1 MGELPFAYRD
11 QYITPT
17 LLFYLEI
24 AKLGHLN
31 KLNAKE
37 VNEILSNNKGYI
49 KEVFDMFNYLMLVMF
64 AIEQQR
70 DKEHNRK
77 HGTKSPELL
86 AREMFGDVIGSVRSG
101 KGNNKDDNIVTIEVT
116 PEDMKKMQESRHRNS
131 QENMRREREEQARKL
146 KEKTGSSNR
155 YKK

>member
-1 MGELPFAYRD
+1 MGELPFVYRD

-17 LLFYLEI
+17 LMFYFEI

-31 KLNAKE
+31 KLNVKE

-49 KEVFDMFNYLMLVMF
+49 KEVFDMFNYLMSVMF

-77 HGTKSPELL
+77 HGTKTPELL
-86 AREMFGDVIGSVRSG
+86 AREMFGDVIGSVRG
-101 KGNNKDDNIVTIEVT
+101 KGNNKNDDVVTIEVT
-116 PEDMKKMQESRHRNS
+116 PEDMKKMQENRHRNS
-131 QENMRREREEQARKL
+131 QENMRIEREEKARKL
-146 KEKTGSSNR
+146 KEKKGSTNQ
-155 YKK
+155 YKR

>member
-17 LLFYLEI
+17 LMFYFEI

-31 KLNAKE
+31 KLNVKE

-49 KEVFDMFNYLMLVMF
+49 KEVFDMYNYLMLVMF

-70 DKEHNRK
+70 DKEHNRRQ
-77 HGTKSPELL
+77 GNKSPELL
-86 AREMFGDVIGSVRSG
+86 AREMFGDVIGSVRS
-101 KGNNKDDNIVTIEVT
+101 NNKNDDVVTIEVT
-116 PEDMKKMQESRHRNS
+116 PEDMKKMQENRHRNS
-131 QENMRREREEQARKL
+131 QENMRLEREEKARQL
-146 KEKTGSSNR
+146 KEKKGTSNR
-155 YKK
+155 YKR

>member
-1 MGELPFAYRD
+1 MGELPFVYRD

-17 LLFYLEI
+17 LMFYFEI

-31 KLNAKE
+31 KLNVKE

-70 DKEHNRK
+70 DKEHNRRQ
-77 HGTKSPELL
+77 GTKSPELL
-86 AREMFGDVIGSVRSG
+86 AREMFGDVIGSVRG
-101 KGNNKDDNIVTIEVT
+101 KGNNKNDDVVTIEVT
-116 PEDMKKMQESRHRNS
+116 PEDMKKMQENRHRNS
-131 QENMRREREEQARKL
+131 QENMRLEREEKARKL
-146 KEKTGSSNR
+146 KEKKGSTNQ
-155 YKK
+155 YKR

>member
-1 MGELPFAYRD
+1 M
-11 QYITPT
+11 
-17 LLFYLEI
+17 FYFEI

-31 KLNAKE
+31 KLNVKE
-37 VNEILSNNKGYI
+37 VNEILSNNRGYI

-77 HGTKSPELL
+77 QGTKSPELL
-86 AREMFGDVIGSVRSG
+86 AREMFGDVIGTV
-101 KGNNKDDNIVTIEVT
+101 KTKDDNVVTIEVT
-116 PEDMKKMQESRHRNS
+116 PEDMKKMQENRHRNS

-146 KEKTGSSNR
+146 KEKKGSTNR
-155 YKK
+155 YTK